1 MRWDGPDG
9 YWVSDDPALLDVTR
23 VHGWMSAESY
33 WAQGREYQVMA
44 TAIEHSLVFGLYA
57 ADGTQAGFARMVT
70 DRATFAWLC
79 DVFVATEHRAHRLG
93 SFLVEAATSHPDV
106 GSIRQVL
113 MAAPERGLYRRLGFA
128 GLRSPERWLERRGEG
143 PG

>member
-70 DRATFAWLC
+70 DRATFAWL
-79 DVFVATEHRAHRLG
+79 
-93 SFLVEAATSHPDV
+93 STSHPDV
-106 GSIRQVL
+106 GGIRQVL

>member
-57 ADGTQAGFARMVT
+57 ADGTQAGFARP
-70 DRATFAWLC
+70 
-79 DVFVATEHRAHRLG
+79 HRLG